1 MRVDILGL
9 WSCVCKMKPF
19 RDGVEALVGGGV
31 GLNELR
37 HR

>member
-9 WSCVCKMKPF
+9 WSCVCKMNPF
-19 RDGVEALVGGGV
+19 RDGVAALVGGV